1 LRVAPAGRTSD
12 QARQGR
18 STAAEERA
26 KISYPGFRATVKIAT
41 VAAKHGS
48 IGEFGFPETG
58 VSLMNKMVL
67 VTIAAM
73 SLSMIAAT
81 PAPSQVANSPRYA
94 QLTQYAQLKSPGA
107 QSIEKLDM
115 SAVPDLDRKKVRRV
129 QAALRAKGFDPGP
142 INGVVGAKTKVA
154 VQKFQDRFGIKATG
168 TIDNQTLFALGV
180 VGDKSAAVEEEPR
193 QRAEPKQPRS
203 KAHRTP
209 PKTPRR
215 STSSGARG
223 GARWC
228 ANYVNG
234 TTNCGFYTFQQCLAA
249 VSGVGGSC
257 QSE

>member
-1 LRVAPAGRTSD
+1 
-12 QARQGR
+12 
-18 STAAEERA
+18 
-26 KISYPGFRATVKIAT
+26 VKIAT
-41 VAAKHGS
+41 VAAQYGS
-48 IGEFGFPETG
+48 IAEFGFSETR

-73 SLSMIAAT
+73 SLSLIVAA
-81 PAPSQVANSPRYA
+81 PAPGQVANSAR
-94 QLTQYAQLKSPGA
+94 YAQLKSPGA

-115 SAVPDLDRKKVRRV
+115 SAVPDLDRKKVRRI

-142 INGVVGAKTKVA
+142 VNGVVGTKTKA
-154 VQKFQDRFGIKATG
+154 AIQKFQDHFGIKATG

-257 QSE
+257 EPE